1 MVKWRGCLFIVLR
14 IPWLVQSCIQSS
26 KFHLQTPA
34 PFACRTAFLLSEW
47 WWCLIRQG
55 EGLPHVKYLAFVY
68 PPKQEK
74 GRMYSISMWNSGS
87 ACCCL
92 LCTTKWS
99 TTGYTLKK
107 QTNKKKKVSSDNKI
121 CSVYW
126 NLWSRNSYWKNT
138 VEKKINTTLWGMK
151 FNFVTPSWERSLGYL
166 VVFGELWQN
175 TMP

>member
-1 MVKWRGCLFIVLR
+1 MLKWRGCLFIVLR

-26 KFHLQTPA
+26 KFHLQTTA

-74 GRMYSISMWNSGS
+74 GRMYSISMWNGGS

-107 QTNKKKKVSSDNKI
+107 KKKKKRYLQTNNIVLTFGIKSAQYTEI
-121 CSVYW
+121 CEVAI
-126 NLWSRNSYWKNT
+126 LTERIQL
-138 VEKKINTTLWGMK
+138 KKKTH
-151 FNFVTPSWERSLGYL
+151 
-166 VVFGELWQN
+166 N
-175 TMP
+175 TMRYEI